1 MSKKT
6 SIDWLIQELTILN
19 MLHIKGKIDTSHMVK
34 RKNEI
39 IAKAKEMEHKQIEE
53 AYIEGQSLMAKSVT
67 NSMIKANSESYYEET
82 YGGNNEQ

>member
-1 MSKKT
+1 MSKQT
-6 SIDWLIQELTILN
+6 AIDWLIKELTILN
-19 MLHIKGKIDTSHMVK
+19 MLHIKGKIDTSHMVN

-39 IAKAKEMEHKQIEE
+39 IAKAKEMEREQIEA